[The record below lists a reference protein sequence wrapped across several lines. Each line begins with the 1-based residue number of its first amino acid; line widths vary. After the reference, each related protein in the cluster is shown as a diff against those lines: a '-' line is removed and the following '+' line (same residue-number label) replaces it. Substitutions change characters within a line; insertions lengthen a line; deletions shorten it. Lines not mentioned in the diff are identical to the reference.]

1 MEHRKLTDNEFEQL
15 WQEAGARSQG
25 QRLAGEYPAW
35 RQQQRRTLV
44 VAATLA
50 VMAGVAIPLFAPN
63 ATDPAYLDVCC
74 NHSGIA
80 DNQWANLAEAML
92 LEA

>member
-1 MEHRKLTDNEFEQL
+1 MEHRQLTDNEFEQL
-15 WQEAGARSQG
+15 WQVAGARSRG

-35 RQQQRRTLV
+35 RRQQRRTVV

-50 VMAGVAIPLFAPN
+50 MMAGVAIPLFSPT
-63 ATDPAYLDVCC
+63 ATDPAYLGVCC

-80 DNQWANLAEAML
+80 DSQWTHLAEAML